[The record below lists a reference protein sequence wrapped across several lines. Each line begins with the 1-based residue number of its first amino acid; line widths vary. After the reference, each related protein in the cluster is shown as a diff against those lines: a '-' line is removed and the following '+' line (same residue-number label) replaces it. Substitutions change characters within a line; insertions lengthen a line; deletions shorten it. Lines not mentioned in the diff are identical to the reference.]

1 MTAGGKHGT
10 GAPGEKPVEI
20 TKERIRALIF
30 DMDGVITDTARVHA
44 AAWKRLFDDYL
55 KDRAAREGGTFE
67 PFDVESDYLR
77 YVDGKPRYEGAKS
90 FLESRGVSL
99 PYGEPSDDPET
110 ETVCGLG
117 NRKNAYFQAHLR
129 EQGVDSYS
137 TSIQLLQTLR
147 RQGFATA
154 VISASTNATDV
165 LESAGVADLFDV
177 KVDGVDSQEIG
188 LKGKPEAD
196 IFLEA
201 ARRLGVQPREAAV
214 IEDALAGV
222 EAGRKG
228 QFGLVIGVDRSGQK
242 QELLARGAD
251 VVVED
256 LGEISVAG
264 ASARSGH
271 DDRTPGRARSIPQIP
286 PATEHLQEI
295 FGYFREAKPAIFLDY
310 DGTLT
315 PIVSRPEDAL
325 LPERT
330 RQAVRELNHYCTV
343 GIISGR
349 DVDDVRSMVGI
360 NGLVYSGS
368 HGFDIVDRDGSR
380 LGEERWGGF
389 LPHLDSAEAQLRESV
404 ADVAGAWVERKRYA
418 IAVHYRNVQDHDVSK
433 VEERV
438 DRALSAHEALR
449 KTLGKKI
456 FELRPDIDWDKGR
469 ALLALLDALGLSQ
482 ATPVYIGDDVT
493 DEDAFR
499 VLHGRGISIIVG
511 VEGDS
516 LADYRL
522 RDPQEVHSFLLK
534 VTGFLKEGGV

>member
-1 MTAGGKHGT
+1 MTTDGKHGES
-10 GAPGEKPVEI
+10 APQKEPVEI

-77 YVDGKPRYEGAKS
+77 YVDGKPRYEGARS

-110 ETVCGLG
+110 ETICGLG

-129 EQGVDSYS
+129 ERGVDSYDS
-137 TSIQLLQTLR
+137 SIQLLRALR
-147 RQGFATA
+147 RQGFGTA
-154 VISASTNATDV
+154 VISASKNATDV
-165 LESAGVADLFDV
+165 LESAHVTDLFDV
-177 KVDGVDSQEIG
+177 KVDGVDSQNLG
-188 LKGKPEAD
+188 LKGKPEPD

-201 ARRLGVQPREAAV
+201 ARKLGVQSAEAAV

-222 EAGRKG
+222 EAGRRG
-228 QFGLVIGVDRSGQK
+228 QFGLVIGVDRSGQER
-242 QELLARGAD
+242 ELLARGAD

-256 LGEISVAG
+256 LSQIVVAG
-264 ASARSGH
+264 AGARVEQAGPA
-271 DDRTPGRARSIPQIP
+271 PGQTRSIPQLRS
-286 PATEHLQEI
+286 ATEHIREL
-295 FGYFREAKPAIFLDY
+295 FAYFREAKPAIFLDY

-315 PIVSRPEDAL
+315 PIVSRPEEAL
-325 LPERT
+325 LPEET
-330 RQAVRELNHYCTV
+330 RQAVRELSNYCTV

-360 NGLVYSGS
+360 DGLVYSGS

-389 LPHLDSAEAQLRESV
+389 LPDLDGAEAQLRESV
-404 ADVAGAWVERKRYA
+404 AEVPGAWVERKRYA
-418 IAVHYRNVQDHDVSK
+418 IAVHYRSVQEHDVGK
-433 VEERV
+433 VEQCV
-438 DRALSAHEALR
+438 DRALSAHKALR

-469 ALLALLDALGLSQ
+469 ALLALLDTLGLGR
-482 ATPVYIGDDVT
+482 ATPVYVGDDVT

-499 VLHGRGISIIVG
+499 VLRGRGIGIIVG
-511 VEGDS
+511 MEGDS

-522 RDPQEVHSFLLK
+522 RDPQEVYSFLLR
-534 VTGFLKEGGV
+534 VTRFLKEGGA